1 MNKRSV
7 SLILLVLLI
16 AVLGLLVLRNPELRS
31 LLSDQENMSEWVARW
46 GALAPLVM
54 VALQAAQV
62 ILAPIPGQVMGLVSG
77 YLFGVARGAAYS
89 LAGNALGSLVV
100 FSLARVYG
108 RPFVERRVPSETLAR
123 LDAGAERRGLFFFVL
138 VFLVPFLPDDLTC
151 FAAGLTPIP
160 IPALMIAILVGR
172 PPGILVSCWLG
183 ANAAVLGPAQWT
195 VVVVCS
201 ALVAGL
207 FLRYGAQLQEWTM
220 RLTERLTPR
229 KRH

>member
-207 FLRYGAQLQEWTM
+207 FLRYGAQLQEWAM
-220 RLTERLTPR
+220 QMTERLTPR
-229 KRH
+229 RRH

>member
-1 MNKRSV
+1 MSKRSV

>member
-1 MNKRSV
+1 MSKRSV

-16 AVLGLLVLRNPELRS
+16 AVLGLLVLRNPEFRA
-31 LLSDQENMSEWVARW
+31 LLSDQTRMSEWVAGW
-46 GALAPLVM
+46 GSLAPLTM
-54 VALQAAQV
+54 IALQAAQV

-108 RPFVERRVPSETLAR
+108 RPFVERRVPPETLAR